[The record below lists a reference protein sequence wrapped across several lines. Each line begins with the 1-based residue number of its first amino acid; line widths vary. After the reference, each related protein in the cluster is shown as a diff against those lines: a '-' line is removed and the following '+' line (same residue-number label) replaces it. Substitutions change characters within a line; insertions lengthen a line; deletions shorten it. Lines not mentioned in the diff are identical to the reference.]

1 MLNDLDFCFGNVIS
15 ECGVNYFYSELNM
28 STLLSIS
35 YILSGL
41 GVVLCIVA
49 YFVVPKML
57 RSALSDESSDSSS
70 DGSDSE
76 D

>member
-1 MLNDLDFCFGNVIS
+1 METFL
-15 ECGVNYFYSELNM
+15 
-28 STLLSIS
+28 TIS

-57 RSALSDESSDSSS
+57 RAALSDESDDSS
-70 DGSDSE
+70 DVEGSESE

>member
-1 MLNDLDFCFGNVIS
+1 METFL
-15 ECGVNYFYSELNM
+15 
-28 STLLSIS
+28 TIS
-35 YILSGL
+35 YVLSGL

-57 RSALSDESSDSSS
+57 RAALSDESDDSS
-70 DGSDSE
+70 DIEGSSAE